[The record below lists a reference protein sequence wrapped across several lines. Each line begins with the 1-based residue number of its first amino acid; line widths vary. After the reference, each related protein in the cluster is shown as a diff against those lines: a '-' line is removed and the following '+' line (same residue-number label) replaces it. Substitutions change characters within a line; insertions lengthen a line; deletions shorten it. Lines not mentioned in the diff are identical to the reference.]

1 MNSWRQFVA
10 SVLVLSLLLS
20 VACKKKKPQLPQQG
34 QAPTIAVPAPDEI
47 TEAAT
52 PPPPPPTQEAS
63 APEPQKPK
71 SQPRHRKKPAQ
82 PPATSPDTTPASG
95 NGNATLATAH
105 PPPNPAEATPD
116 TAIAAE
122 VSSEQVSHQ
131 KQTTAELL
139 AAAEKNLESVK
150 GKLTHDELAMV
161 SQINTYISQSKKA
174 TSENDFE
181 RAYNLATKARLLSDA
196 LVKK

>member
-1 MNSWRQFVA
+1 MKFPRLA
-10 SVLVLSLLLS
+10 
-20 VACKKKKPQLPQQG
+20 
-34 QAPTIAVPAPDEI
+34 
-47 TEAAT
+47 
-52 PPPPPPTQEAS
+52 PPPPPPPKQEAP

-82 PPATSPDTTPASG
+82 PPATSPDTTAANA
-95 NGNATLATAH
+95 NGNATVATAH
-105 PPPNPAEATPD
+105 PPPNPAEGAPD

-139 AAAEKNLESVK
+139 AAAEKNLKSVNR
-150 GKLTHDELAMV
+150 KLSHDEQAMV
-161 SQINTYISQSKKA
+161 SQIKTYISQSKKA

>member
-1 MNSWRQFVA
+1 VG
-10 SVLVLSLLLS
+10 
-20 VACKKKKPQLPQQG
+20 CKKKKPQLPPQA
-34 QAPTIAVPAPDEI
+34 QAPTISVPVPDEI
-47 TEAAT
+47 SEAA
-52 PPPPPPTQEAS
+52 PPPPPEPKPEVP

-71 SQPRHRKKPAQ
+71 SPPHHRKKPAQ
-82 PPATSPDTTPASG
+82 PPASSPDATPA
-95 NGNATLATAH
+95 NTTGNATVAAAH
-105 PPPNPAEATPD
+105 PPPNPAEAAPD
-116 TAIAAE
+116 TAIAAD

-139 AAAEKNLESVK
+139 AAAEKNLKSVNRQ
-150 GKLTHDELAMV
+150 LNHDEQAMV